1 MKKVFIYVRVST
13 QEQANEGYSI
23 GEQTER
29 LKKYCDIMGWI
40 VAKVYTDGGYTGANT
55 DRPALKEMIKDVK
68 AGKADKVLVYK
79 LDRLS
84 RSQKDTLYL
93 IEDIFLEN
101 NTDFVSVNESFD
113 TSTAFGRAMIGI
125 LAVFAQLEREQIK
138 ERMCMGIEARAK
150 QGKFHG
156 SNVVPVGYNYIDD
169 ELVINEFEAVQIR
182 ELFNLYLSGLSFKRV
197 ADALDNAGYTHKK
210 GRWLWQTVKYVLS
223 NELYIGYIR
232 HKGNLYKGTHEPII
246 DDETFNKVQEIKT
259 RRTNDYKKLCRRAGK
274 ISSYLGGYLQCACCS
289 AKMSRIKRIKHK
301 KAGTFHY
308 YYYICNSRAKKTPS
322 LIKDPNCKN
331 KIWKME
337 ELDAIV
343 FNEIKKLSL
352 DPNYIAEIQ
361 EQKIDTEKPKIL
373 KQEIAKIDEKISKLM
388 DLFAVNALPIDV
400 LQSKIHDLN
409 DNKTR
414 LEKELDD
421 VLQENKKSLSQE
433 KTLEIVTSFE
443 SVLKTG
449 DLDEIRLIIGTLIEK
464 VTVNNDEIAIYWA
477 F

>member
-29 LKKYCDIMGWI
+29 LKNYCSIMGWV
-40 VAKVYTDGGYTGANT
+40 VAKVYTDGGYTGANL

-84 RSQKDTLYL
+84 RSQKDTLTL
-93 IEDIFLEN
+93 IEDIFLKHD
-101 NTDFVSVNESFD
+101 TDFVSVSENFD
-113 TSTAFGRAMIGI
+113 TSTPFGRAMIGI

-156 SNVVPVGYNYIDD
+156 SNVIPVGYNYIEDN
-169 ELVINEFEAVQIR
+169 LVVNEYEAMQVKDV
-182 ELFNLYLSGLSFKRV
+182 FSLYLSGLTFKRV
-197 ADALDNAGYTHKK
+197 ADAMNEAGYAHKGGK
-210 GRWLWQTVKYVLS
+210 WKWQTVKYVLS

-232 HKGNLYKGTHEPII
+232 HKGNLYVGKHEPII
-246 DDETFNKVQEIKT
+246 TDETFKKVQAIKT
-259 RRTNDYKKLCRRAGK
+259 QRKNEYMKNNRRAGK

-289 AKMSRIKRIKHK
+289 AKMSRIKRIRYK
-301 KAGTFHY
+301 KTGTFHY
-308 YYYICNSRAKKTPS
+308 QYYICNSRAKKTPS
-322 LIKDPNCKN
+322 LVKNPNCKN
-331 KIWKME
+331 KIWKMH
-337 ELDAIV
+337 ELDEIV

-361 EQKIDTEKPKIL
+361 EQKIDTEKPKLI
-373 KQEIAKIDEKISKLM
+373 KQEIAKIDGQISKLM
-388 DLFAVNALPIDV
+388 DLFAVNALPLDV

-409 DNKTR
+409 DNKTK
-414 LEKELDD
+414 LEKELDEI
-421 VLQENKKSLSQE
+421 LEQNKKSLSQE
-433 KTLEIVTSFE
+433 QTLEIVTSFE
-443 SVLKTG
+443 SVLKNG
-449 DLDEIRLIIGTLIEK
+449 DLDEIRLIIGSLIEK
-464 VTVNNDEIAIYWA
+464 VTVNNDEISIFWA

>member
-29 LKKYCDIMGWI
+29 LKSYCEIMGWV

-84 RSQKDTLYL
+84 RSQKDTLTL
-93 IEDIFLEN
+93 IEDIFLKHD
-101 NTDFVSVNESFD
+101 TDFVSVSENFD
-113 TSTAFGRAMIGI
+113 TSTPFGRAMIGI

-169 ELVINEFEAVQIR
+169 MLVVNEYEAMQIR
-182 ELFNLYLSGLSFKRV
+182 ELFNLYLSGLTFKRI

-210 GRWLWQTVKYVLS
+210 GKWLWQTVKYVLS
-223 NELYIGYIR
+223 NELYIGYTR

-246 DDETFNKVQEIKT
+246 DDETFYKVQEIKNQ
-259 RRTNDYKKLCRRAGK
+259 RKNAYMKNNQRAGK
-274 ISSYLGGYLQCACCS
+274 VSSYLGGFLQCACCS
-289 AKMSRIKRIKHK
+289 AKMSRIKRIKYK

-308 YYYICNSRAKKTPS
+308 FYYICNSRAKKTPS

-337 ELDAIV
+337 ELDKIV

-352 DPNYIAEIQ
+352 DPNYIAEIR
-361 EQKIDTEKPKIL
+361 EQKIDTEKPKII
-373 KQEIAKIDEKISKLM
+373 KQEIAKLDGQISKLM

-400 LQSKIHDLN
+400 LQSKIHELN
-409 DNKTR
+409 DNKTK
-414 LEKELDD
+414 LEKELDEI
-421 VLQENKKSLSQE
+421 LEENKNSLSQE
-433 KTLEIVTSFE
+433 QTLEIVNSFE
-443 SVLKTG
+443 SVLQNG
-449 DLDEIRLIIGTLIEK
+449 DLDEIRLMIGSLIEK
-464 VTVNNDEIAIYWA
+464 VTINNDEIAIHWA